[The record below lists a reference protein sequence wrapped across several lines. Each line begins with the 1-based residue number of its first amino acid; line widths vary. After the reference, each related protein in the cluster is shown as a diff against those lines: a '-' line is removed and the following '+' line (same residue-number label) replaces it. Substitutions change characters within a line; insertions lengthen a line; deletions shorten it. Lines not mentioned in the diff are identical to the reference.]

1 VERIAYYNGQFLPE
15 SEVRI
20 PFRDL
25 AAMRGIGVYDTER
38 TFAGRVFKL
47 REHLERL
54 WRSLAY
60 TRLELSMTMDELE
73 AVTLEVA
80 RRNYELVGEDIWVS
94 QRISGGVPVS
104 QGGDGKP
111 GVIVESLPL
120 PFAARALYYRD
131 GVRCITPTVR
141 RTPPWALSPQVKSI
155 DLLNIWIADHEVIGS
170 DPTAWPMLTDENG
183 CLAEG
188 AGANIFLV
196 RDGRLYTPRARF
208 VLPGITRETV
218 IELAAELGIP
228 CEEADIDLYSA
239 ATADEIFITSTSL
252 CVCPVQSLNGISTRD
267 RTIPGPVT
275 RGLQD
280 AFRELVGVDFV
291 AQYLSR
297 LPAAPIEIG
306 GA

>member
-1 VERIAYYNGQFLPE
+1 MAVGERIAYYNGAMLPE

-25 AAMRGIGVYDTER
+25 AWMRGIGVYDTER
-38 TFAGRVFKL
+38 TFNGRVFKL

-60 TRLELSMTMDELE
+60 IRVEPPLPMDELE
-73 AVTLEVA
+73 QVTLEIA
-80 RRNYELVGEDIWVS
+80 RRNVEMVGEDIWVS
-94 QRISGGVPVS
+94 QRVSAGVPVA
-104 QGGDGKP
+104 QGGDGRAT
-111 GVIVESLPL
+111 IVVEALPL
-120 PFAARALYYRD
+120 PFAARAPYYRD
-131 GVRCITPTVR
+131 GVRVVTPTVR
-141 RTPPWALSPQVKSI
+141 RTPPWALSPQAKSV
-155 DLLNIWIADHEVIGS
+155 DLLNLWVADQEVLDL
-170 DPTAWPMLTDENG
+170 DPHAWPMLVDENG
-183 CLAEG
+183 SLAEG

-196 RDGRLYTPRARF
+196 RDGRLFTPRTRY
-208 VLPGITRETV
+208 VLPGITRATV

-228 CEEADIDLYSA
+228 VVEDDIDLFAA

-252 CVCPVQSLNGISTRD
+252 CICPVASVNGIPTQD

-291 AQYLSR
+291 EQYLSR
-297 LPAAPIEIG
+297 LP
-306 GA
+306 

>member
-1 VERIAYYNGQFLPE
+1 MAGNERIAYYNGTMLPE

-25 AAMRGIGVYDTER
+25 AWMRGIGVYDTER
-38 TFAGRVFKL
+38 TFNGRVFKL

-60 TRLELSMTMDELE
+60 IRVEPPIPMDELE
-73 AVTLEVA
+73 QVTLEIA
-80 RRNYELVGEDIWVS
+80 RRNVEFVGEDIWVS
-94 QRISGGVPVS
+94 QRVSAGVPVA
-104 QGGDGKP
+104 QGGDGRAT
-111 GVIVESLPL
+111 IVVEALPL
-120 PFAARALYYRD
+120 PFAARAPYYRD
-131 GVRCITPTVR
+131 GVRVVTPTVR
-141 RTPPWALSPQVKSI
+141 RTPPWALSPQAKSV
-155 DLLNIWIADHEVIGS
+155 DLLNLWVADQEVLDL
-170 DPTAWPMLTDENG
+170 DPQAWPMLVDENG
-183 CLAEG
+183 SLAEG

-196 RDGRLYTPRARF
+196 RDGRLFTPRTRY
-208 VLPGITRETV
+208 VLPGITRATV

-228 CEEADIDLYSA
+228 VVEDDIDLFAA

-252 CVCPVQSLNGISTRD
+252 CICPVASVNGIPTQD

-291 AQYLSR
+291 EQYLSR
-297 LPAAPIEIG
+297 LP
-306 GA
+306 

>member
-1 VERIAYYNGQFLPE
+1 MASKERIAYYNGAMLPE

-25 AAMRGIGVYDTER
+25 AWMRGIGVYDTER
-38 TFAGRVFKL
+38 TFNGQVFKL

-60 TRLELSMTMDELE
+60 IRVEPPLPMDELE
-73 AVTLEVA
+73 KVTLEIA
-80 RRNYELVGEDIWVS
+80 RRNVEIVGEDIWVS
-94 QRISGGVPVS
+94 QRVSAGVPVA
-104 QGGDGKP
+104 QGGDGKAT
-111 GVIVESLPL
+111 IVVEALPL
-120 PFAARALYYRD
+120 PFAARAPFYRD
-131 GVRCITPTVR
+131 GVRVVTPTVR
-141 RTPPWALSPQVKSI
+141 RTPPWALSPQAKSV
-155 DLLNIWIADHEVIGS
+155 DLLNLWVADHEVLDL
-170 DPTAWPMLTDENG
+170 DPKAWPILVDENG
-183 CLAEG
+183 CLTEG

-196 RDGRLYTPRARF
+196 RDGRLYTPRARY
-208 VLPGITRETV
+208 VLPGITRATT

-228 CEEADIDLYSA
+228 VVEDDLDLFAA

-252 CVCPVQSLNGISTRD
+252 CICPVASINGIPTQD

-291 AQYLSR
+291 GQYLAR
-297 LPAAPIEIG
+297 LA
-306 GA
+306 